1 MTVVTNKIS
10 VYGDSTAISQLGSQT
25 RAQRIAAYSAKFNGY
40 NDYAVGGTS
49 FASMFLGQDGLGNPL
64 PGWNNRNFQQ
74 QIAVDDCDICI
85 FNLGGND
92 KANGVS
98 GALLQANAVPEDYVG
113 SDGLT
118 IASNAL
124 QMIQF
129 AVAAGKRMVVCG
141 VPFFDAVQSVAYYGG
156 VPVLSDRRTSTG
168 HHLPVRHLQY
178 SHQVRSRLRRGSLR
192 SHLRLPGESGT
203 TCRRVGQHPGWCASH
218 GGLQSCSQ
226 RLPRGR
232 HHFLLR
238 SLKFG
243 RRAWRTSGAP
253 ANTLLPRLSRFRTQ
267 SVRGITCI
275 QEPHG

>member
-1 MTVVTNKIS
+1 MQQLHRKSSGYVTRVKPDRFAQTKRRAATCAAPSGDSNDVVTNKIS

-85 FNLGGND
+85 FNLGGYD

-98 GALLQANAVPEDYVG
+98 GTLLQANAVPEDYVG

-129 AVAAGKRMVVCG
+129 AVAAGLRMLVCG
-141 VPFFDAVQSVAYYGG
+141 VPFFDAAQSVA
-156 VPVLSDRRTSTG
+156 
-168 HHLPVRHLQY
+168 
-178 SHQVRSRLRRGSLR
+178 
-192 SHLRLPGESGT
+192 
-203 TCRRVGQHPGWCASH
+203 
-218 GGLQSCSQ
+218 
-226 RLPRGR
+226 
-232 HHFLLR
+232 
-238 SLKFG
+238 
-243 RRAWRTSGAP
+243 
-253 ANTLLPRLSRFRTQ
+253 
-267 SVRGITCI
+267 
-275 QEPHG
+275 